1 MVTKQYYVS
10 RITVFS
16 FLFAIVFL
24 GCSRKKD
31 KFISR
36 NFHALGT
43 KYNILYNGGLAL
55 ESGKNTLDDAFKDN
69 FWELLPVE
77 RMEVTD
83 DFMMIGEQKNSD
95 FERAEEK
102 AIKAVQK
109 HGMNIGGK
117 EKNPQIDEAYLMLGK
132 ARYYDQRFV
141 PALEAFNY
149 ILYKY
154 PSSDKINLAKVWREK
169 TNMRMDNDALAIRNL
184 NTLMFQVEPEG
195 QDLADITATLAQ
207 AYINLN
213 VKDTAL
219 VFIKQ
224 AAAATKIKREQARY
238 LFIAGQLYNEFGYKD
253 SANIF
258 FDKIIDLHRKIPR
271 PFYINAHLAKI
282 ANFNP
287 EEGNV
292 FEFEDYLRSLEQDR
306 ENKPFLDKIYFRMA
320 DYYALRGRDSV
331 AKAYYNKSL
340 RTNSPDKQLKSFN
353 YEALAVYAFDN
364 TEYKLA
370 GAYYDSTLTNQ
381 EPRTKPYRK
390 TKRKRENLEDVIYYE
405 EVARANDSLLYLIA
419 LPEEERLT
427 YFKNYTD
434 SLKTLAEA
442 QEKAAK
448 EAKELQERL
457 AQTNTINASNQTSM
471 AIGSKASFQPNKFY
485 FYNETTMAYGKNQF
499 QKVWGNRPLE
509 DNWRWSSKQTSLI
522 AVNSTSSDST
532 ETAVLDEYNP
542 ERYLKSLPTST
553 KAIDSI
559 TKERNFAYYQLGVIY
574 KEKFSELELAKSKL
588 TELLNSDPEERL
600 ILPANYNLYKVY
612 EAMGKVG
619 EAEIVKQK
627 IISGYPESRYAQILL
642 HPELALTKDENSP
655 EKLYEKLYSD
665 FENQNYTQVISASD
679 KYIYEFEG
687 DAIVPK
693 LEMLKASANG
703 KLFGYESYKESVSF
717 VALTYPDT
725 PEGKNASA
733 LLKEVIPKLGE
744 KAFVPNDN
752 SKNFKVA
759 YTFLKNEID
768 QIPSFV
774 KQLDTVV
781 KEVAYYKLKTS
792 VDVYDQEKTFVVVH
806 GLKSFDG
813 ADGFAEL
820 LEGRKLKI
828 KRPYFAIS
836 SENYRIIQIHKNL
849 NEYNTL
855 K

>member
-1 MVTKQYYVS
+1 MS
-10 RITVFS
+10 RLTIFS
-16 FLFAIVFL
+16 FLFAIIFL

-55 ESGKNTLDDAFKDN
+55 ESGKNSLDDAFKDN
-69 FWELLPVE
+69 FWDLLPVE
-77 RMEVTD
+77 RMEVND

-109 HGMNIGGK
+109 HGMNIKGK

-132 ARYYDQRFV
+132 SRYFEQRFV

-154 PSSDKINLAKVWREK
+154 PTSDKINQARVWREK
-169 TNMRMDNDALAIRNL
+169 TNMRLDNDALAIRNL
-184 NTLMFQVEPEG
+184 NTLLFQLEPEG
-195 QDLADITATLAQ
+195 QDLADISATLAQ

-219 VFIKQ
+219 VHIKK
-224 AAAATKIKREQARY
+224 AAEATKIKREQARY

-271 PFYINAHLAKI
+271 PFYINAHLSKI

-287 EEGNV
+287 EQGNV
-292 FEFEDYLRSLEQDR
+292 FEFEDYLKSLEEDR

-340 RTNSPDKQLKSFN
+340 RTNTSDKQLKSFDYN
-353 YEALAVYAFDN
+353 ALAEFAFEN

-405 EVARANDSLLYLIA
+405 EVAKVNDSILFIVSLS
-419 LPEEERLT
+419 EDDRLA
-427 YFKNYTD
+427 YFQNYTD
-434 SLKTLAEA
+434 SLKVVAEE

-448 EAKELQERL
+448 EAQELQERL
-457 AQTNTINASNQTSM
+457 AQTTTMGNNNLPNLSLD
-471 AIGSKASFQPNKFY
+471 SKASFKPNKFY
-485 FYNETTMAYGKNQF
+485 FYNETTVSYGKNQF
-499 QKVWGNRPLE
+499 QKIWGKRTLD
-509 DNWRWSSKQTSLI
+509 DNWRWSSKQTIVEVNNVTSLDSS
-522 AVNSTSSDST
+522 STK
-532 ETAVLDEYNP
+532 ALDEFDP
-542 ERYLKSLPTST
+542 KRYISSIPSST
-553 KAIDSI
+553 QAIDSI

-574 KEKFSELELAKSKL
+574 KEKFSELELAKDKL
-588 TELLNSDPEERL
+588 LDLLKSDPEERL

-612 EAMGKVG
+612 EAMGKIG
-619 EAEIVKQK
+619 EAAIVKEK
-627 IISGYPESRYAQILL
+627 IISEFPDSRYAQILL

-655 EKLYEKLYSD
+655 EKLYEKLYLE
-665 FENQNYTQVISASD
+665 FEKQNYELVLNQCD

-687 DAIVPK
+687 NAIVPK
-693 LEMLKASANG
+693 FEMLKASAKG
-703 KLFGYESYKESVSF
+703 KFYGFNSYKESMNF
-717 VALTYPDT
+717 IALTYPDS
-725 PEGKNASA
+725 PEGKNAA
-733 LLKEVIPKLGE
+733 TQIKELLPKIE
-744 KAFVPNDN
+744 NKIFIDN
-752 SKNFKVA
+752 ADSQNFKVV
-759 YTFLKNEID
+759 YTFESSEVKK
-768 QIPSFV
+768 IPNFV
-774 KQLDTVV
+774 KQLDAVA
-781 KEVAYYKLKTS
+781 KDVAYYRLKIS
-792 VDVYDQEKTFVVVH
+792 VDVYNKEYTFVVVH

-820 LEGRKLKI
+820 LEGRKLKL
-828 KRPYFAIS
+828 KRPFFAIS
-836 SENYRIIQIHKNL
+836 SDNYQIVQIHKNL
-849 NEYNTL
+849 NEYKTL
-855 K
+855 KQL